1 MPEAPN
7 SPGTV
12 RADTGGG
19 VIARYA
25 DYLPLTEATPRIT
38 LGEGSTPL
46 VRAPSLERA
55 SGAASVYLKL
65 ESCNPTGS
73 FKDRGMV
80 LAVAKAIEG
89 MNIPVEVRVGPTG
102 RLFGSVT
109 GRQIAEKLTEATGR
123 DIDHRQVLLGTA
135 IHEPG
140 DFPVTIRLYREVQ
153 ADVTV
158 SVIPEGYTAEEA
170 AALAKLGEEAA
181 AFFAGADAQTSEA
194 AEGTESDA
202 ESESAGQATEET
214 PAETTDETPD
224 EASGDDSS
232 TDEATEENA

>member
-1 MPEAPN
+1 MSSSRIRRSEA
-7 SPGTV
+7 SMKVVFLTDVAGT
-12 RADTGGG
+12 ADAGEVKDVKNGF
-19 VIARYA
+19 ARNFL
-25 DYLPLTEATPRIT
+25 LPQGLAAPATPDQLQRIQAIEKSAQT
-38 LGEGSTPL
+38 ARLQFSTEWSAL
-46 VRAPSLERA
+46 
-55 SGAASVYLKL
+55 
-65 ESCNPTGS
+65 
-73 FKDRGMV
+73 
-80 LAVAKAIEG
+80 AKAIEG

-153 ADVTV
+153 ADVIV

-170 AALAKLGEEAA
+170 AALAALGEEAN
-181 AFFAGADAQTSEA
+181 AFFAGVDAQTSEA

-202 ESESAGQATEET
+202 ESESAEQPTEET